1 MPDVEYMKRLA
12 EKFERGE
19 VPFLGA
25 NDTFEFACDQCGKCC
40 RDREDIL
47 LSPLDIFHLSKATG
61 KTGEEILEKYGDCYI
76 GPQSNLPVVRLKYRE
91 DGNGH
96 TTCYF
101 LGQKDCK
108 FYCRVHEHKPTVC
121 RTYPLGK
128 MQSFKK
134 EDEKV
139 DFKPKYFLQEDDTSG
154 NCSGLERS
162 RREHVQQT
170 LVDWVGGKEKM
181 EVADRC
187 SEIFYSFTADYG
199 KALKLDR
206 IKKKAFPVVLEMF
219 FGMLGKMIY
228 SDFDDCQDDEQF
240 LKKLE
245 FNLGMALVLVKKT
258 SENPNY
264 ILDVLGI
271 EHSRRPQNDA
281 V

>member
-12 EKFERGE
+12 EKFSKGE
-19 VPFLGA
+19 IPFLGE
-25 NDTFEFACDQCGKCC
+25 NDKFEFACDQCGKCC
-40 RDREDIL
+40 RDRSDIL
-47 LSPLDIFHLSKATG
+47 LSPLDVFHLSQATG
-61 KTGEEILEKYGDCYI
+61 KTGKQILEKYGDCYI
-76 GPQSNLPVVRLKYRE
+76 GPQSNLPVVRLKYRD

-101 LGQKDCK
+101 LGQKDGK
-108 FYCRVHEHKPTVC
+108 FYCRVHNHKPTVC

-128 MQSFKK
+128 MQTYKK
-134 EDEKV
+134 EEDENA
-139 DFKPKYFLQEDDTSG
+139 DFKPKYFLQEDDPSG
-154 NCSGLERS
+154 ECAGLRRS
-162 RREHVQQT
+162 RRDHIEQT
-170 LVDWVGGKEKM
+170 VVDWVGGKEKM
-181 EVADRC
+181 EVADKY
-187 SEIFYSFTADYG
+187 SEIFYRFTSEYG
-199 KALKLDR
+199 KELKLEK

-228 SDFDDCQDDEQF
+228 SDYDDCLTDEQF
-240 LKKLE
+240 LSKLE

-271 EHSRRPQNDA
+271 EHSQCKDDA